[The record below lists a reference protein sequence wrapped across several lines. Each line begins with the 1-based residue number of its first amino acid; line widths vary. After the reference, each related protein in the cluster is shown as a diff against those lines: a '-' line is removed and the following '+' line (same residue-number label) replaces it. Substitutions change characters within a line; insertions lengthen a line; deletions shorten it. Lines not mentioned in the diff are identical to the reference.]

1 MKIIPIGEIWFYVW
15 KNINFYQMNLSPI
28 SGLQTWLNK
37 NIDFPRTKFIL
48 KIIFS
53 KQLHKLIEIEDS
65 LNLNA
70 YYI

>member
-1 MKIIPIGEIWFYVW
+1 MKIIPIGEIWFQVW

-37 NIDFPRTKFIL
+37 NIDFP
-48 KIIFS
+48 
-53 KQLHKLIEIEDS
+53 QLHKLIEIEDS

>member
-1 MKIIPIGEIWFYVW
+1 
-15 KNINFYQMNLSPI
+15 MNLSLI

-37 NIDFPRTKFIL
+37 NIDFPRKKFIW